1 MFLEGDHE
9 NTKVHEDHEEEN
21 YYYFFFVF
29 LRVLRVFVVA
39 FSCA

>member
-1 MFLEGDHE
+1 MFFEGDHE

-21 YYYFFFVF
+21 DYYFFFVF